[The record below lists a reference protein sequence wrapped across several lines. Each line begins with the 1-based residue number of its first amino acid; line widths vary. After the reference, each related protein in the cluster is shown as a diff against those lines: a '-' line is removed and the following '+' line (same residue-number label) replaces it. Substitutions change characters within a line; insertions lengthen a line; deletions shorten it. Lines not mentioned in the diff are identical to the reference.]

1 MECGRKMIYFATYEN
16 GVKVRSSGYAGM
28 FIRGEVCDVQIY
40 YRGVT
45 DSGEEQV
52 SPVYIFGD
60 GTVTQ
65 GDTIVIEEGMGAA
78 TFRTGRLDFMQSG
91 RSLEEL
97 EVIYLDGVA
106 SGICGGRMDGLGLTE
121 EVSCTMGSGSDL
133 ETELVPVLEKEEV
146 QQERE
151 VWSFSEVLERLPDLK
166 LPMDGMRRACC
177 RMTLKDIE
185 HLPEE
190 FLKLK
195 ENHFLLHGYYEYHH
209 LLFVKLASR
218 YGERYAIGVP
228 GEFCYRNQYMA
239 ENFGF
244 YDFAPLEPGRRRG
257 GSFGYWYTY
266 LN

>member
-1 MECGRKMIYFATYEN
+1 M
-16 GVKVRSSGYAGM
+16 
-28 FIRGEVCDVQIY
+28 
-40 YRGVT
+40 
-45 DSGEEQV
+45 
-52 SPVYIFGD
+52 
-60 GTVTQ
+60 
-65 GDTIVIEEGMGAA
+65 
-78 TFRTGRLDFMQSG
+78 
-91 RSLEEL
+91 
-97 EVIYLDGVA
+97 
-106 SGICGGRMDGLGLTE
+106 CGGRIDGRDLTE
-121 EVSCTMGSGSDL
+121 EMSYTGESGSDMV
-133 ETELVPVLEKEEV
+133 TELVPMIEEEEETEE
-146 QQERE
+146 QEI
-151 VWSFSEVLERLPDLK
+151 WSFSEFLEHLPELK

-177 RMTLKDIE
+177 RMTLENME

-209 LLFVKLASR
+209 LLFAKLSCR

-257 GSFGYWYTY
+257 GAFGYWYTY